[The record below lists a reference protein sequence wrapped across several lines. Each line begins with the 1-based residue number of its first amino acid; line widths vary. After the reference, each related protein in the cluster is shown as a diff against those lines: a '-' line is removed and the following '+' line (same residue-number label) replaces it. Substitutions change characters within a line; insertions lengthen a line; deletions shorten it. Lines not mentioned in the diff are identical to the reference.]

1 MAELSEMEDM
11 TIYNESCDNFATT
24 ATFLASST
32 PTSRGRDVSRRR
44 ARDTI

>member
-1 MAELSEMEDM
+1 MAELEEMVNM
-11 TIYNESCDNFATT
+11 AIYNESCDNFATT